1 MVPSERQRQILEYI
15 EYYIDQHGFPPSIR
29 EIGKAFSISSTS
41 VVNYH
46 LRRLEALGLIE
57 RDRDVS
63 RGLRLVK
70 ASPAVAPRSDGPA
83 WPASWVPAPSLRLL
97 GRIAAG
103 EPIPV
108 PDHNPFGGETIE
120 LPSLLGMD
128 LDNLYALE
136 VRGDS
141 MIDALVDDGDLVILR
156 YQQTAHNGDMV
167 AAWLRDQEETT
178 LKRFYL
184 EGDRVR
190 LQPANPSYQPII
202 VDADQ
207 VEVQGKVVAVIRRLD

>member
-1 MVPSERQRQILEYI
+1 MDPSERQRQILEYI
-15 EYYIDQHGFPPSIR
+15 ERYIDQHGFPPSIR
-29 EIGKAFSISSTS
+29 EIGKAFNISSTS

-83 WPASWVPAPSLRLL
+83 SRVPAPSLRLL

-108 PDHNPFGGETIE
+108 PDHNPFGGEAIE

-141 MIDALVDDGDLVILR
+141 MIDALVGDGDLVIVR

>member
-1 MVPSERQRQILEYI
+1 MVPSERQQQILEYI
-15 EYYIDQHGFPPSIR
+15 ERYIDLHGFPPSIR

-46 LRRLEALGLIE
+46 LRRLEALGLIV
-57 RDRDVS
+57 RDREVS

-70 ASPAVAPRSDGPA
+70 SSPTVAPRADGLA
-83 WPASWVPAPSLRLL
+83 RHAPSLRLL

-108 PDHNPFGGETIE
+108 PDDNPFGGETIE
-120 LPSLLGMD
+120 LPNLLGLD

-141 MIDALVDDGDLVILR
+141 MIDALVGDGDLVVLR

-202 VDADQ
+202 VNADQ